1 MNTDKIDD
9 AVLAMV
15 VFPKNI
21 RENISVEGAALRD
34 NYKVCDKTNDGKETT
49 IYGSSC
55 WIFFDIC
62 FLAAVV
68 LCWVSEHLRLFVGD
82 ELDGMVRSVRGW

>member
-1 MNTDKIDD
+1 MNTDKIDE

-34 NYKVCDKTNDGKETT
+34 DYKVCDKTNDGKETT

-55 WIFFDIC
+55 
-62 FLAAVV
+62 
-68 LCWVSEHLRLFVGD
+68 
-82 ELDGMVRSVRGW
+82 